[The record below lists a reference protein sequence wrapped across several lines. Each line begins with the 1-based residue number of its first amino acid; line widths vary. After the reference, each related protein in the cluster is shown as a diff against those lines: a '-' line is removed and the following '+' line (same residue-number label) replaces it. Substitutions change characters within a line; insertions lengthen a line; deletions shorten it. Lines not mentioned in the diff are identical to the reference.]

1 MPRNREKPA
10 RSAGASAGLV
20 VGCLL
25 AVALTVGPASIQA
38 PDAAHPAPGASS
50 DETGSRRPPAG
61 KTLVPVTDPRCSL
74 VMPPFQ
80 TYKEVPVDTA
90 NQPPRCDEP
99 GR

>member
-1 MPRNREKPA
+1 MGAMPRNREKPA

-25 AVALTVGPASIQA
+25 AVALTVGPASIQ
-38 PDAAHPAPGASS
+38 AHPAPGASS